1 LVLGYSFTEY
11 RQFCSKNCWPS
22 VLRKIMS
29 LAAKTDRNF
38 VFFGRDPHIPDRLYI
53 MILYMNFMCFKNFKF
68 LFKIICFAAKTDRNS
83 VFLVRDSH
91 IMDQQYIMVP
101 YMSFYG
107 YSKIS
112 NFCSRSIS
120 VSLRF

>member
-1 LVLGYSFTEY
+1 MSFFVLKNSLVLGYSFTEY

-53 MILYMNFMCFKNFKF
+53 MILYMNFMCFKKF
-68 LFKIICFAAKTDRNS
+68 QIFVQNHL
-83 VFLVRDSH
+83 
-91 IMDQQYIMVP
+91 
-101 YMSFYG
+101 
-107 YSKIS
+107 
-112 NFCSRSIS
+112 FCSKN
-120 VSLRF
+120 